1 MEWLSSFFATA
12 GFLPHG
18 YCILWRPDI
27 LTLHVVSDLVIAGS
41 YFSIPLAIAVFVRKR
56 ADLVAEHRRLAALF
70 AAFIL
75 GCGMTHVMAVVVLW
89 DPVYGLDGLVKA
101 LTALVSVATA
111 MVFWPMVP
119 RLLQIP
125 SLTELANANASLD
138 LRVRERTAQLEA
150 ANQALEQE
158 MTARRRS
165 QQLLEAVAEN
175 TPAVIYVKDLPGR
188 YLMINQRFTEI
199 FHIGR
204 DEAIG
209 KTDHEMFPKK
219 VADAFRAMDL
229 RVAQADHPLTEEEIA
244 PHHDGPHDYISVK
257 SPLRDE
263 TGQVYGVFG
272 ISTDITERKE
282 AEARLK
288 TQLARLALLDE
299 ITRAIGRRQDV
310 QSIFQVIVRSV
321 EDQLPADFACLC
333 LYDDLDRALTVAAVG
348 AGSQA
353 LALELAMPERARIDI
368 DENGL
373 SRCVRGRLVYEP
385 DTAAME
391 FPFPRRLAKAGLG
404 SFVAAPLQVE
414 SKVFGVLAVA
424 RFARKGFLS
433 AECEFLRQLSEH
445 AALAVHQAQ
454 LHGALQTAYD
464 DLRQSQQ
471 AVTQQERLRAL
482 GQMASGVAHDIN
494 NALSPVGLY
503 VESMLETETALSEG
517 SRGQLEIIRRAV
529 EDVGHTISRMREF
542 HRPREPQLA
551 AAPVRLNELARQVLD
566 LTKAR
571 WSDMAIERGVV
582 IEARTDFA
590 SDLPEVAGVESEIRE
605 ALINLI
611 FNAVDA
617 LADGGTLTLRTAST
631 DQSVRIEVT
640 DDGAGMDAETRRRCL
655 EPFFTTKGERG
666 TGLGLAMVY
675 GAVQRHGGE
684 IEIASA
690 LGQGTRV
697 TLSFP
702 AGLPAGEV
710 PATVTPR
717 PPLPRMRLLLVDDDP
732 VLLKAL
738 GDSLSNDGHMVK
750 TANAGQA
757 GIDAF
762 LAAAQGG
769 QGFDAV
775 ITDLGMPYVDGR
787 QVAAAVKTTSPKT
800 PVILLTGW
808 GQGLLADND
817 APAHVDEVLGKPPK
831 LHEIREALALTRR
844 DPGRD

>member
-1 MEWLSSFFATA
+1 MDWLRSFFGTA
-12 GFLPHG
+12 AFLPHG
-18 YCILWRPDI
+18 YCNPWRPDI

-41 YFSIPLAIAVFVRKR
+41 YFSIPLVIGMFVRKR
-56 ADLVAEHRRLAALF
+56 ADLAAEHRRLAALL
-70 AAFIL
+70 AAFML
-75 GCGMTHVMAVVVLW
+75 GCGMTHVMAAVVLW
-89 DPVYGLDGLVKA
+89 DPVYGLEGLIKA
-101 LTALVSVATA
+101 LTALVSIATA
-111 MVFWPMVP
+111 IVLWPMLP
-119 RLLQIP
+119 RLLEIP
-125 SLTELANANASLD
+125 SVTELTHANLSLD

-158 MTARRRS
+158 MVARRRS

-188 YLMINQRFTEI
+188 YLMINQRFTDI

-204 DEAIG
+204 DVAIG
-209 KTDHEMFPKK
+209 KTDHEMFPKD

-229 RVAQADHPLTEEEIA
+229 RVALAEQPLTEEEVA

-288 TQLARLALLDE
+288 TQLAQLALLDE

-333 LYDDLDRALTVAAVG
+333 LYDGLDRALTVAAVG

-373 SRCVRGRLVYEP
+373 ARCVGGRLIYEP
-385 DTAAME
+385 DTAGVD
-391 FPFPRRLAKAGLG
+391 FPFPGRLAKAGLG

-414 SKVFGVLAVA
+414 GKVFGVLAVA
-424 RFARKGFLS
+424 RFAKEGFAS

-517 SRGQLEIIRRAV
+517 ARRQLEIIRRAV
-529 EDVGHTISRMREF
+529 EDVGHTISRMRDF
-542 HRPREPQLA
+542 HRPRELA

-582 IEARTDFA
+582 IETRTDFA
-590 SDLPEVAGVESEIRE
+590 PDLPEVAGVESEIRE

-617 LADGGTLTLRTAST
+617 LADGGTLTLRTAAT
-631 DQSVRIEVT
+631 DQSVRIEVL

-675 GAVQRHGGE
+675 GAVERHGGE

-690 LGQGTRV
+690 PGKGTCV
-697 TLSFP
+697 TLTFP
-702 AGLPAGEV
+702 AGAPAGE
-710 PATVTPR
+710 ATATLVSR
-717 PPLPRMRLLLVDDDP
+717 PGLPRMRLLLVDDDP

-738 GDSLSNDGHMVK
+738 GDSLSNDGHMVR

-762 LAAAQGG
+762 LDAVHGG
-769 QGFDAV
+769 HGFDAV

-787 QVAAAVKTTSPKT
+787 QVAAAVKAASPGT
-800 PVILLTGW
+800 PVLLLTGW

-817 APAHVDEVLGKPPK
+817 APTHVDEVLGKPPK
-831 LHEIREALALTRR
+831 LHEIREALALARM
-844 DPGRD
+844 DAGRG